1 MSLNW
6 VLSEILDGILLVEQ
20 AAGLLLDRL
29 DEIRVLASACNFDD
43 EDDEL
48 VFVEY
53 FANTLEQP
61 INPWLLNDLKEQ
73 VGGVWISL

>member
-6 VLSEILDGILLVEQ
+6 VLSEILDSILLVEQ

-29 DEIRVLASACNFDD
+29 DEIRVLASARNFDD

-53 FANTLEQP
+53 FANTLEQS
-61 INPWLLNDLKEQ
+61 INP
-73 VGGVWISL
+73 

>member
-29 DEIRVLASACNFDD
+29 DEIRVLASACIFDD

-53 FANTLEQP
+53 FANTFEQP
-61 INPWLLNDLKEQ
+61 INP
-73 VGGVWISL
+73 

>member
-43 EDDEL
+43 EL
-48 VFVEY
+48 VSAEY
-53 FANTLEQP
+53 LANTLEHP
-61 INPWLLNDLKEQ
+61 IN
-73 VGGVWISL
+73 S

>member
-6 VLSEILDGILLVEQ
+6 ALSEILDSILLVEQ
-20 AAGLLLDRL
+20 VAGLLLHRL
-29 DEIRVLASACNFDD
+29 DEIRVLVSACNFDD
-43 EDDEL
+43 ENDEL

-61 INPWLLNDLKEQ
+61 INP
-73 VGGVWISL
+73 

>member
-29 DEIRVLASACNFDD
+29 DEIRVLASVCNFDD
-43 EDDEL
+43 EDGEL
-48 VFVEY
+48 VSVEY

-61 INPWLLNDLKEQ
+61 INP
-73 VGGVWISL
+73 

>member
-6 VLSEILDGILLVEQ
+6 VLSEILDGILLVEL

-29 DEIRVLASACNFDD
+29 DEITVLASACNFDD

-61 INPWLLNDLKEQ
+61 INP
-73 VGGVWISL
+73 

>member
-29 DEIRVLASACNFDD
+29 DEIKVLASACNFDD
-43 EDDEL
+43 EDDERE
-48 VFVEY
+48 FVEY

-61 INPWLLNDLKEQ
+61 INP
-73 VGGVWISL
+73 

>member
-6 VLSEILDGILLVEQ
+6 ALSEILDGILLVEQ

-29 DEIRVLASACNFDD
+29 DEIRVLASACIFDY

-53 FANTLEQP
+53 FANTF
-61 INPWLLNDLKEQ
+61 
-73 VGGVWISL
+73 

>member
-43 EDDEL
+43 EL
-48 VFVEY
+48 VPIEY
-53 FANTLEQP
+53 LANTLEQP
-61 INPWLLNDLKEQ
+61 INP
-73 VGGVWISL
+73 

>member
-29 DEIRVLASACNFDD
+29 DEIRVLASACIFDY

-53 FANTLEQP
+53 FANTF
-61 INPWLLNDLKEQ
+61 
-73 VGGVWISL
+73 

>member
-20 AAGLLLDRL
+20 SAGLLLDRL

-43 EDDEL
+43 EL

-61 INPWLLNDLKEQ
+61 INP
-73 VGGVWISL
+73 

>member
-6 VLSEILDGILLVEQ
+6 VLSEILDGTLLVEQ
-20 AAGLLLDRL
+20 AAGLLLYRL

-61 INPWLLNDLKEQ
+61 INP
-73 VGGVWISL
+73 

>member
-29 DEIRVLASACNFDD
+29 DEIRVFGLGLQF
-43 EDDEL
+43 DDEL
-48 VFVEY
+48 VSVEC

-73 VGGVWISL
+73 LGGVCISL